1 MFTLHCLP
9 REAFFI
15 GGHCVRLNLSER
27 RVSSSPLNP
36 LVEMDLR
43 PTNPNYLTDEEL
55 MAIAAGADRTKLSDG
70 HNFR

>member
-1 MFTLHCLP
+1 MS
-9 REAFFI
+9 FFI
-15 GGHCVRLNLSER
+15 ARGVFYRRPLLTLNLSEH

-55 MAIAAGADRTKLSDG
+55 MAIAAGADRTNEAVDG